1 MKAHPFQYPGN
12 TYILVKME
20 CYKGKQSY
28 DCHFCCCE
36 FFIIYIY
43 EHCIQVLFNAFYT
56 YHLFTTCFIYFDLK
70 HMTYVQKNIFIKYNR
85 NSIGYV
91 NIHK

>member
-36 FFIIYIY
+36 FLLYIFTSIVYKSYLMHFTRTIYLL
-43 EHCIQVLFNAFYT
+43 HVL
-56 YHLFTTCFIYFDLK
+56 
-70 HMTYVQKNIFIKYNR
+70 
-85 NSIGYV
+85 SIL
-91 NIHK
+91 I